1 MDMDLATTISIGTSV
16 VVFFLTV
23 IVLPLV
29 RYIVVAKD
37 RQIDDLKRQLEDGNR
52 EHDAFKDRMH
62 TLELQVTKLT
72 GEVELANGVH
82 TRLDK
87 LTDRLDTVVRE
98 LGSMQTAL
106 NLMMKG
112 RLSGRSTSDFPAV
125 KPEG

>member
-1 MDMDLATTISIGTSV
+1 MMDLPTTVSVGTAV
-16 VVFFLTV
+16 IVFCLTV

-37 RQIDDLKRQLEDGNR
+37 RQIDDLKRQIAESDR
-52 EHDAFKDRMH
+52 EHEEFKTRMH
-62 TLELQVTKLT
+62 AIELKVTKLE
-72 GEVELANGVH
+72 GEVEVANGVH

-106 NLMMKG
+106 NLMMRGK
-112 RLSGRSTSDFPAV
+112 LSGRSTSDFPAV
-125 KPEG
+125 KPEGG